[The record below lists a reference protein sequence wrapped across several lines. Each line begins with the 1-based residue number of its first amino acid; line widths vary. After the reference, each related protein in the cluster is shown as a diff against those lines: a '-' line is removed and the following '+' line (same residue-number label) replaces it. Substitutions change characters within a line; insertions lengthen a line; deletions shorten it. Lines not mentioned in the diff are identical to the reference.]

1 MGTNQNGI
9 IWQSKELQ
17 AAILGLKVIQKDLRK
32 EILKRTRE
40 LILKDWDAAVAD
52 EISTVGGDIYA
63 TRLTMRNTR
72 VKVGTQGFT
81 LQAAT
86 RGTKATSGGLI
97 SNKDYYLAEFGADKK
112 VVPVQGRRG
121 ATRYEYKRTVN
132 TGFQRRVKNG
142 RYAFKAAGKIM
153 TRTIALYTQSTIQMI
168 YKAFEEG
175 S

>member
-1 MGTNQNGI
+1 MGVTV
-9 IWQSKELQ
+9 WDSKELQ
-17 AAILGLKVIQKDLRK
+17 ATIIALKIVGKDLRK

-40 LILKDWDAAVAD
+40 LILKDWDTAVAD
-52 EISTVGGDIYA
+52 EISTVGGDIYG

-97 SNKDYYLAEFGADKK
+97 SSEHYYLAEFGADKK
-112 VVPVQGRRG
+112 VVPVNGRRG
-121 ATRYEYKRTVN
+121 TTSYQYKRTVN

-153 TRTIALYTQSTIQMI
+153 NRALALYTQTTIQMV
-168 YKAFEEG
+168 YEAFERK
-175 S
+175 

>member
-1 MGTNQNGI
+1 MGVTV
-9 IWQSKELQ
+9 WDSKELQ
-17 AAILGLKVIQKDLRK
+17 ATILALKIVGRDFRK

-40 LILKDWDAAVAD
+40 LILNDWSTAVAD
-52 EISTVGGDIYA
+52 EISVVGGDIYA

-81 LQAAT
+81 LEAAT

-97 SNKDYYLAEFGADKK
+97 SSKHYYLAEFGADKK
-112 VVPVQGRRG
+112 VVPVNGRRG
-121 ATRYEYKRTVN
+121 NTTYQYKRTVN

-153 TRTIALYTQSTIQMI
+153 NRALALYTQTTIQMV
-168 YKAFEEG
+168 YEAFERK
-175 S
+175 

>member
-1 MGTNQNGI
+1 MSNQNGI

-17 AAILGLKVIQKDLRK
+17 AAILGLKIVEKDLRK
-32 EILKRTRE
+32 EILKRSRE
-40 LILKDWDAAVAD
+40 LILKDWSDAVSD
-52 EISTVGGDIYA
+52 EISMVGGDVYA

-72 VKVGTQGFT
+72 VKVGSQGFA

-97 SNKDYYLAEFGADKK
+97 SSQHYYLAEFGADKK
-112 VVPVQGRRG
+112 VVPVNGRRG
-121 ATRYEYKRTVN
+121 NTRYEYKRTVN

-153 TRTIALYTQSTIQMI
+153 TRTIALYTQTTIQMI
-168 YKAFEEG
+168 YKAFEG
-175 S
+175 G

>member
-1 MGTNQNGI
+1 MSNQNGI

-17 AAILGLKVIQKDLRK
+17 AAILGLKIVEKDLRK
-32 EILKRTRE
+32 EILKRSRE
-40 LILKDWDAAVAD
+40 LILKDWTDAVSD
-52 EISTVGGDIYA
+52 EISMVGGDVYA

-86 RGTKATSGGLI
+86 RGTKAVSGGLI
-97 SNKDYYLAEFGADKK
+97 SSQHYYLAEFGADKK
-112 VVPVQGRRG
+112 VVPVNGRRG
-121 ATRYEYKRTVN
+121 NTRYEYKRTVN

-153 TRTIALYTQSTIQMI
+153 TRTIALYTQTTIQMI
-168 YKAFEEG
+168 YKAFQGG

>member
-1 MGTNQNGI
+1 MGVTV
-9 IWQSKELQ
+9 WDSKELQ
-17 AAILGLKVIQKDLRK
+17 ATILALKVVGKDLRK

-40 LILKDWDAAVAD
+40 LILNDWDKAVAD
-52 EISTVGGDIYA
+52 EISVVGGDIYA

-97 SNKDYYLAEFGADKK
+97 SSKHYYLAEFGADKK
-112 VVPVQGRRG
+112 VVPVNGRRG
-121 ATRYEYKRTVN
+121 ATSYQYKRTVN

-153 TRTIALYTQSTIQMI
+153 TRTIALYTQTTIQMI
-168 YKAFEEG
+168 YKAFEG
-175 S
+175 G

>member
-1 MGTNQNGI
+1 VSNQNGI

-17 AAILGLKVIQKDLRK
+17 AAILGLKIVEKDLRK
-32 EILKRTRE
+32 EILKRSRE
-40 LILKDWDAAVAD
+40 LILKDWDSAVAD

-97 SNKDYYLAEFGADKK
+97 SSQHYYLAEFGADKK
-112 VVPVQGRRG
+112 VVPVNGRRG
-121 ATRYEYKRTVN
+121 ATNYQYKRTVN

-153 TRTIALYTQSTIQMI
+153 TRTIALYTQTTIQMI
-168 YKAFEEG
+168 YKAFEG
-175 S
+175 G

>member
-1 MGTNQNGI
+1 MGAI
-9 IWQSKELQ
+9 IWESKELQ
-17 AAILGLKVIQKDLRK
+17 ATILALKIVGKDLRK

-40 LILKDWDAAVAD
+40 LILKDWNGAVAD

-97 SNKDYYLAEFGADKK
+97 SSKHYYLAEFGADKK
-112 VVPVQGRRG
+112 VVPVNGRRG
-121 ATRYEYKRTVN
+121 ATSYQYKRTVN

-142 RYAFKAAGKIM
+142 RYAFKAGGKIM
-153 TRTIALYTQSTIQMI
+153 NRALALYTQTCIQMV
-168 YKAFEEG
+168 YEAFERK
-175 S
+175 

>member
-1 MGTNQNGI
+1 MSNQNGI

-17 AAILGLKVIQKDLRK
+17 AAILGLKIVSKDLRK
-32 EILKRTRE
+32 EILKRSRE
-40 LILKDWDAAVAD
+40 LILKDWTDAVSD
-52 EISTVGGDIYA
+52 EISMVGGDVYA

-72 VKVGTQGFT
+72 VKVGTQGFA

-97 SNKDYYLAEFGADKK
+97 SSQHYYLAEFGADKA
-112 VVPVQGRRG
+112 VVSVNGRRG
-121 ATRYEYKRTVN
+121 ATSYQYKRTVN

-153 TRTIALYTQSTIQMI
+153 TRTIALYTQTTIQMI
-168 YKAFEEG
+168 YKAFEG
-175 S
+175 G

>member
-1 MGTNQNGI
+1 VGVT
-9 IWQSKELQ
+9 IWDSKELQ
-17 AAILGLKVIQKDLRK
+17 ATILALKIVGKDFRK

-40 LILKDWDAAVAD
+40 LILNDWRSAIGD
-52 EISTVGGDIYA
+52 EISSAGGDIYA

-97 SNKDYYLAEFGADKK
+97 SSEHYYLAEFGADKK
-112 VVPVQGRRG
+112 QVPVQGRRG
-121 ATRYEYKRTVN
+121 NTRYEYKRTVN
-132 TGFQRRVKNG
+132 TGFQKRVKNG

-153 TRTIALYTQSTIQMI
+153 NRALALYTQTTIQMV
-168 YKAFEEG
+168 YSAFERK
-175 S
+175 

>member
-1 MGTNQNGI
+1 MGVTV
-9 IWQSKELQ
+9 WDSKELQ
-17 AAILGLKVIQKDLRK
+17 ATIIALKIVGKDLRK
-32 EILKRTRE
+32 DILKQTRE
-40 LILKDWDAAVAD
+40 LILNDWDTAVAD
-52 EISTVGGDIYA
+52 EISTVGGDIYG

-97 SNKDYYLAEFGADKK
+97 SSKQYYLAEFGADKK
-112 VVPVQGRRG
+112 VVPVNGRRG
-121 ATRYEYKRTVN
+121 ATTYQYKRTVN

-153 TRTIALYTQSTIQMI
+153 NRALALYTQTTIKMV
-168 YKAFEEG
+168 YEAFERN
-175 S
+175 

>member
-1 MGTNQNGI
+1 MSNQNGI

-17 AAILGLKVIQKDLRK
+17 AAILGLKIVEKDLRK
-32 EILKRTRE
+32 EILKRSRE
-40 LILKDWDAAVAD
+40 LILKDWSDAVSD
-52 EISTVGGDIYA
+52 EISMVGGDVYA

-72 VKVGTQGFT
+72 VKVGSQGFT

-97 SNKDYYLAEFGADKK
+97 SSQHYYLAEFGADKK

-153 TRTIALYTQSTIQMI
+153 TRTIALYTQTTIQMI
-168 YKAFEEG
+168 YKAFEG
-175 S
+175 G

>member
-1 MGTNQNGI
+1 VGAI
-9 IWQSKELQ
+9 IWESKELQ
-17 AAILGLKVIQKDLRK
+17 ATILALKIVGKDLRK

-40 LILKDWDAAVAD
+40 LILKDWDSAVAD

-97 SNKDYYLAEFGADKK
+97 SSKHYYLAEFGADKK
-112 VVPVQGRRG
+112 VVPVNGRRG
-121 ATRYEYKRTVN
+121 ATSYQYKRTVN

-142 RYAFKAAGKIM
+142 RYAFKAGGKIM
-153 TRTIALYTQSTIQMI
+153 NRALALYTQTCIQMV
-168 YKAFEEG
+168 YEAFERK
-175 S
+175 

>member
-1 MGTNQNGI
+1 MGTNNGL
-9 IWQSKELQ
+9 IWESKELQ
-17 AAILGLKVIQKDLRK
+17 AAILALKIVDRDLRK

-40 LILKDWDAAVAD
+40 LILKDWTQAVGD
-52 EISTVGGDIYA
+52 EISTAGGDIYA

-97 SNKDYYLAEFGADKK
+97 SSKHYYLAEFGADKK

-121 ATRYEYKRTVN
+121 NTRYEYKRTVN

-142 RYAFKAAGKIM
+142 RYAFQASGKIM
-153 TRTIALYTQSTIQMI
+153 TRTIALYTQTCIQMV
-168 YKAFEEG
+168 YKAFEG
-175 S
+175 N

>member
-1 MGTNQNGI
+1 MGVTV
-9 IWQSKELQ
+9 WDSKELQ
-17 AAILGLKVIQKDLRK
+17 ATILALKIVGKDFRK

-40 LILKDWDAAVAD
+40 LILKDWDSAVAD
-52 EISTVGGDIYA
+52 EISAVGGDIYA

-97 SNKDYYLAEFGADKK
+97 SSEHYYLAEFGADKK
-112 VVPVQGRRG
+112 VVPVNGRRG
-121 ATRYEYKRTVN
+121 ATSYQYKRTVN
-132 TGFQRRVKNG
+132 TGFQQRVKNG

-153 TRTIALYTQSTIQMI
+153 NRALALYTQTTIQMV
-168 YKAFEEG
+168 YEAFERK
-175 S
+175 

>member
-1 MGTNQNGI
+1 MGAI
-9 IWQSKELQ
+9 IWESKELQ
-17 AAILGLKVIQKDLRK
+17 ATILALKIVGKDLRK

-40 LILKDWDAAVAD
+40 LILKDWDRAVAD

-97 SNKDYYLAEFGADKK
+97 SSKHYYLAEFGADKK
-112 VVPVQGRRG
+112 VVPVNGRRG
-121 ATRYEYKRTVN
+121 ATSYQYKRTVN

-142 RYAFKAAGKIM
+142 RYAFKAGGKIM
-153 TRTIALYTQSTIQMI
+153 NRALALYTQTCIQMV
-168 YKAFEEG
+168 YEAFERK
-175 S
+175 

>member
-1 MGTNQNGI
+1 VGATV
-9 IWQSKELQ
+9 WDSKELQ
-17 AAILGLKVIQKDLRK
+17 ATILALKVVGKDLRK

-40 LILKDWDAAVAD
+40 LILKDWDSAIAE

-97 SNKDYYLAEFGADKK
+97 SSKHYYLAEFGADKK
-112 VVPVQGRRG
+112 VVPVNGRRG
-121 ATRYEYKRTVN
+121 ATSYQYKRTVN

-142 RYAFKAAGKIM
+142 RYAFKAGGKIM
-153 TRTIALYTQSTIQMI
+153 NRALALYTQTCIQMV
-168 YKAFEEG
+168 YEAFERK
-175 S
+175 

>member
-1 MGTNQNGI
+1 MSNQSGI

-17 AAILGLKVIQKDLRK
+17 AAILGLKIVEKDLRK
-32 EILKRTRE
+32 EILKRSRE
-40 LILKDWDAAVAD
+40 LILKDWSDAVSD
-52 EISTVGGDIYA
+52 EISMVGGDVYA

-72 VKVGTQGFT
+72 VKVGSQGFA

-97 SNKDYYLAEFGADKK
+97 SSQHYYLAEFGADKK
-112 VVPVQGRRG
+112 VVPVNGRRG
-121 ATRYEYKRTVN
+121 NTRYGYKRTVN

-153 TRTIALYTQSTIQMI
+153 TRTIALYTQTTIQMI
-168 YKAFEEG
+168 YKAFEG
-175 S
+175 G

>member
-1 MGTNQNGI
+1 MARNNNGI

-17 AAILGLKVIQKDLRK
+17 AAILGLKIVEKDLRK

-86 RGTKATSGGLI
+86 RGTKATSGGLV
-97 SNKDYYLAEFGADKK
+97 SSKHYYLAEFGADKK
-112 VVPVQGRRG
+112 IVPVNGRRG
-121 ATRYEYKRTVN
+121 ATRYDYKRTVN
-132 TGFQRRVKNG
+132 TGFQRRVKKG
-142 RYAFKAAGKIM
+142 RYAFKASSKIM
-153 TRTIALYTQSTIQMI
+153 TRAIALYTQTSIQMI
-168 YKAFEEG
+168 YKAFEG

>member
-1 MGTNQNGI
+1 MGATV
-9 IWQSKELQ
+9 WDSKELQ
-17 AAILGLKVIQKDLRK
+17 ATILALKVVGKDLRK

-40 LILKDWDAAVAD
+40 LILKDWDKAIAE

-97 SNKDYYLAEFGADKK
+97 SSEHYYLAEFGADKK
-112 VVPVQGRRG
+112 IVPVNGRRG
-121 ATRYEYKRTVN
+121 NTSYQYKRTVN

-142 RYAFKAAGKIM
+142 RYAFKAASKIM
-153 TRTIALYTQSTIQMI
+153 NRALALYTQTTIQMV
-168 YKAFEEG
+168 YEAFERK
-175 S
+175 

>member
-1 MGTNQNGI
+1 MGVTV
-9 IWQSKELQ
+9 WDSKELQ
-17 AAILGLKVIQKDLRK
+17 ATIIALKIVGKDLRK

-40 LILKDWDAAVAD
+40 LILKDWDTAVAD
-52 EISTVGGDIYA
+52 EISTVGGDIYG

-97 SNKDYYLAEFGADKK
+97 SSKHYYLAEFGADKK
-112 VVPVQGRRG
+112 VVPVNGRRG
-121 ATRYEYKRTVN
+121 ATSYQYKRTVN

-153 TRTIALYTQSTIQMI
+153 NRALALYTQTTIQMV
-168 YKAFEEG
+168 YEAFERK
-175 S
+175 